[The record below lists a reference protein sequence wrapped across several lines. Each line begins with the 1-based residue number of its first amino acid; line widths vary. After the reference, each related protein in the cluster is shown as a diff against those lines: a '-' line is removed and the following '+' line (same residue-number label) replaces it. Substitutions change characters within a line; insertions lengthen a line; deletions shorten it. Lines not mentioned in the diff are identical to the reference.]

1 MERRHGERIKV
12 EFPIT
17 YNLRDKR
24 GPSYSGTVLDLNR
37 LGMRAVL
44 PQSLPR
50 ETVLELKLDTN
61 SSGPMLVPG
70 VVVWQYEVNQTAGL
84 EKGYLTGIQFSRV
97 QDIKL
102 DHITGVAEGAKPVR
116 ADGLLK
122 KTGLARITHT
132 ASYLPKEIVTNR
144 DIIKMGLKST
154 ETALRR
160 GLGAVERRSAARGES
175 TADMIAEAA
184 RAILAKAGRHPS
196 AVDLIICAVNPS
208 VAVAPDVGS
217 MVQEKIGAHCPA
229 FEINMSCSGWLCGL
243 DIARRYIASGSRS
256 ILVMAASAIGSKL
269 PIKSL
274 MHRAI
279 FGDGAGGALLEADPS
294 EGGEI
299 LACELWTR
307 GEYGSDIYAPLP
319 WTVTALNASESYE
332 DYFRMNPDKNAFL
345 MVMDRHMIPFINRT
359 LRKANVSLEDIDVA
373 FLHYPTKF
381 LFDHSVKLL
390 KFPQSK
396 VIHNFDRYGNLVSAE
411 MPVLLDESLR
421 DGKVK
426 KGDLVLMFTYGAGFT
441 GGCAVIRL

>member
-1 MERRHGERIKV
+1 MERRHSSRIKAG
-12 EFPIT
+12 FPVT
-17 YNLRDKR
+17 YNLK
-24 GPSYSGTVLDLNR
+24 SEKNQAHSGTVLDLNR
-37 LGMRAVL
+37 LGMRVVL
-44 PQSLPR
+44 PQSLPK
-50 ETVLELKLDTN
+50 ETVLDLKFEMN
-61 SSGPMLVPG
+61 SSGPMLAHG
-70 VVVWQYEVNQTAGL
+70 VVVWQYEADPTAGVR
-84 EKGYLTGIQFSRV
+84 KGYLTGIQFSRV
-97 QDIKL
+97 QDINP
-102 DHITGVAEGAKPVR
+102 DHITGAVGRTEPTQV
-116 ADGLLK
+116 DGFRK
-122 KTGLARITHT
+122 KTCLAKITYT
-132 ASYLPKEIVTNR
+132 ASYLPKEIVTNK
-144 DIIKMGLKST
+144 DIIKMGLKSP
-154 ETALRR
+154 EIAIRR
-160 GLGAVERRSAARGES
+160 GLGAIERRSAGRGES
-175 TADMIAEAA
+175 TADMIVEAA

-196 AVDLIICAVNPS
+196 TLDLIICAVNPS

-229 FEINMSCSGWLCGL
+229 FEINMSCSGWLCAL
-243 DIARRYIASGSRS
+243 DIARRYIASGSRA

-279 FGDGAGGALLEADPS
+279 FGDGAGGALLESDPP

-319 WTVTALNASESYE
+319 WTVTPLNASESYE
-332 DYFRMNPDKNAFL
+332 DYFRMNPDKNTFFK
-345 MVMDRHMIPFINRT
+345 VMDYHMIPFINRT
-359 LRKANVSLEDIDVA
+359 LSRANVSLEDIDIA

-390 KFPQSK
+390 KFPQRK
-396 VIHNFDRYGNLVSAE
+396 VIHNFDRYGNLVCAE

-441 GGCAVIRL
+441 GGCAVIKL